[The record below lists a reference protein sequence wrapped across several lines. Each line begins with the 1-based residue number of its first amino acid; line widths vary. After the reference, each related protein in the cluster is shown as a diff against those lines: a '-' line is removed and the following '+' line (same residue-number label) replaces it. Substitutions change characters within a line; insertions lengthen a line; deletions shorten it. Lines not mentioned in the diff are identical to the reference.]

1 MNHLFPDCKIHTMP
15 QRSTEWHEIRKDKL
29 TASGMG
35 AWLAEEPQIRIT
47 VDEIKTILDRFAI
60 PYKKS
65 GAKPELMD
73 LLPTEMLPRPTI
85 TQGAKDARH
94 TAICR
99 ILGAMSNCAVPDQW
113 EVDPDGDP
121 PRNPALWAVWNG
133 IRQEAAAVRAFEQ
146 WSGETI
152 IEVGFCEHKSG
163 AAGCSPDGLINGK
176 PYGFEG
182 KAPLPSTHV
191 KYLLNGT
198 LPEEYVA
205 QVHGCMAV
213 TGATGWWFQS
223 YCPGLPPFRIFT
235 PRDQYTERMA
245 DGLNEFAVHL
255 ESARDEIA
263 SLWDAEFN
271 GEEDAQ

>member
-1 MNHLFPDCKIHTMP
+1 MNHLFPDCTIHTMP
-15 QRSTEWHEIRKDKL
+15 QRSPEWHEIRKDKL

-35 AWLAEEPQIRIT
+35 AWLAEEPVARIT
-47 VDEIKTILDRFAI
+47 VDEIKVILDRFAI

-65 GAKPELMD
+65 GAKPELLA
-73 LLPTEMLPRPTI
+73 LLPPEMLPRPTL

-113 EVDPDGDP
+113 EVDPDGPP

-133 IRQEAAAVRAFEQ
+133 IRQEAAAVKAFEE

-163 AAGCSPDGLINGK
+163 VAGCSPDGLIDGN

-182 KAPLPSTHV
+182 KAPLPATHV
-191 KYLLNGT
+191 RYLLDGV
-198 LPEEYVA
+198 LPSEYA
-205 QVHGCMAV
+205 DQVHASMAI
-213 TGATGWWFQS
+213 TGAEGWHFQS
-223 YCPGLPPFRIFT
+223 YCPGLPAFRIFVM
-235 PRDQYTERMA
+235 RDDYTERMVA
-245 DGLNEFAVHL
+245 GLAEFAGHL

-263 SLWDAEFN
+263 ALWDAEFTKE
-271 GEEDAQ
+271 GEQ